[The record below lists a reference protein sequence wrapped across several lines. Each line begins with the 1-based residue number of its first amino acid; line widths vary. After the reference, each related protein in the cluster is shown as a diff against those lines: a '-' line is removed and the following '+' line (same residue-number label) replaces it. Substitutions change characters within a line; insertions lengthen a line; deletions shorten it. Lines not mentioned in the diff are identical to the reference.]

1 MFENVKRT
9 ETPKDTLINAVIEM
23 EWQMFDRVNNQGGRA
38 DCQDDAWTFYVM
50 RYSQF
55 LAWPL
60 QLISSYRQDVEDAAK
75 QGRNLLTEKYAYMM
89 AYTAPALYEEQLKPY
104 LPTVTEK
111 KQALVEAVG
120 EWLMVDESRFAD
132 RYPVLMQKGRPRHAS
147 NAQPV
152 SVNHYLLGELQTY
165 SLRTLSLYRS
175 YLDALAPTVED
186 GVAVHVY
193 KTMISFYGYD
203 SLDAANR
210 L

>member
-55 LAWPL
+55 SAWPL

-89 AYTAPALYEEQLKPY
+89 GLYRTGPLRRKA
-104 LPTVTEK
+104 
-111 KQALVEAVG
+111 QAL
-120 EWLMVDESRFAD
+120 LAD
-132 RYPVLMQKGRPRHAS
+132 RDRKKTGPCRGCWRMAYGRRKP
-147 NAQPV
+147 
-152 SVNHYLLGELQTY
+152 
-165 SLRTLSLYRS
+165 LR
-175 YLDALAPTVED
+175 
-186 GVAVHVY
+186 
-193 KTMISFYGYD
+193 
-203 SLDAANR
+203 
-210 L
+210 